1 MSEAAESQHLGT
13 TAETTGGEQTTSSSS
28 TAKDTKVP
36 APQPSSS
43 TGRQSPPAPDIN
55 NDPDPINPPF
65 NFNDPLNVPLIFNF
79 DKATKKE
86 MNEQIKL
93 LMLQNQQKERNNE
106 KMTDI
111 LGGMRRKIERLE
123 YDSASLRRN
132 AHSQKTGL
140 TDTTNPDEPI
150 QSIEGKRSKSRGKT
164 VTLLDEVDDEKKKS
178 SRSSKSRRQ
187 RSQSIFANGVD
198 SSEESEYEHRRR
210 TNRSNRARATG
221 KTARDDDPSSSS
233 SSSSDDSDG
242 GRPNGNRRSSTVMTA
257 GGSIAGC
264 VLDWKY
270 FDFSLDKENY
280 LKGPDNWLPWK
291 GTFMTALK
299 SIGFVDDGSVKLTR
313 IDELRIARYIHKTC
327 KRDAV
332 DLVEGIEKG
341 TKMLKVFNNTYAP
354 TGKLFLRT
362 AWQDLTKLKYNGKDP
377 ILHTTAYSRLV
388 RQCKDAGME
397 INQEQQIAMFLTSTE
412 DKAHGWTKRQN
423 TILKMNDLTIGQL
436 KNDFTEEF
444 KSKIGSERGAN
455 RNKNNNNSH
464 GNDNAN
470 SHNNKSSNDNKK
482 DKDKG
487 KGKGN
492 GKKDRKPRYDKEKG
506 PLCYNCD
513 EYGHIAKDCPKP
525 PKERKNNANNVKSDK
540 SKAVPGLED
549 YDESFGH
556 NMAATIHGDDAMKWV
571 QIQQEYDQFMTNKE
585 MQTSTASCPMND
597 DEVDDVVISPTTID
611 VPPDATAYPYVHVNT
626 TSVNTVFCANGQRR
640 PPLLF
645 DTGSDVNITPHAD
658 DFQDGTVMDISN
670 RQFRVNTGGG
680 PVYAQRI
687 GQSKEMLV
695 GADGEKVPVIMAKTL
710 YIKDFP
716 VKIMSGERWYLTGG
730 FIQRNNL
737 MNKLGKVVTTINVPR
752 RGFHLWRHGD
762 PEPQTRT
769 GNMLMAQQQDA

>member
-1 MSEAAESQHLGT
+1 MSEAAESQHLET

-36 APQPSSS
+36 APLPSSR
-43 TGRQSPPAPDIN
+43 TGRQSSPALDID
-55 NDPDPINPPF
+55 NDLDPLNLPF
-65 NFNDPLNVPLIFNF
+65 NFNFE
-79 DKATKKE
+79 KATKEE
-86 MNEQIKL
+86 MNEHIKL
-93 LMLQNQQKERNNE
+93 LMIQNQQKEKNNE
-106 KMTDI
+106 KITDI
-111 LGGMRRKIERLE
+111 VSGMRKQIERLE
-123 YDSASLRRN
+123 YDGASLRWN
-132 AHSQKTGL
+132 AHSRKTGL
-140 TDTTNPDEPI
+140 TNTTNPDEPI

-164 VTLLDEVDDEKKKS
+164 VTLLDEVDNKKKKS

-187 RSQSIFANGVD
+187 RSQSIFANSVD

-210 TNRSNRARATG
+210 TNRSNRARGTG
-221 KTARDDDPSSSS
+221 KTARDNDPSSSS

-242 GRPNGNRRSSTVMTA
+242 GRPNRNRRSSTVITA

-280 LKGPDNWLPWK
+280 LRGPDNWLPWK
-291 GTFMTALK
+291 GTFMIALK
-299 SIGFVDDGSVKLTR
+299 SIGFVDDGSVKLTK

-354 TGKLFLRT
+354 IGKLFLRT

-377 ILHTTAYSRLV
+377 ILHTTPYSRLV

-455 RNKNNNNSH
+455 RNKNNNNNH

-482 DKDKG
+482 DKG

-492 GKKDRKPRYDKEKG
+492 GKKDRKPRYNKEKG

-525 PKERKNNANNVKSDK
+525 PKERKNNANNMKSDE

-549 YDESFGH
+549 YNESFGH
-556 NMAATIHGDDAMKWV
+556 NMAATIHGDDAMNWV

-597 DEVDDVVISPTTID
+597 DKVEDVVMSPTTID
-611 VPPDATAYPYVHVNT
+611 LPSNAIAYPYVHVNT

-670 RQFRVNTGGG
+670 RQFRVDTGGG
-680 PVYAQRI
+680 PVFARRI
-687 GQSKEMLV
+687 RQSKMLV
-695 GADGEKVPVIMAKTL
+695 GANGERVPVIMAKTL

-716 VKIMSGERWYLTGG
+716 VEIMFGERWYLTGA
-730 FIQRNNL
+730 FIHRNNL
-737 MNKLGKVVTTINVPR
+737 VSKLGKVVTTINVPR
-752 RGFHLWRHGD
+752 RDFHLWRHGD

-769 GNMLMAQQQDA
+769 SHMLITKQQQP

>member
-1 MSEAAESQHLGT
+1 MSEAAESQHLET
-13 TAETTGGEQTTSSSS
+13 TAETTGGKQTTSSSS

-36 APQPSSS
+36 APLPSSR
-43 TGRQSPPAPDIN
+43 TGRQSSPALDID
-55 NDPDPINPPF
+55 NDLDPLNLPF
-65 NFNDPLNVPLIFNF
+65 NFNFE
-79 DKATKKE
+79 KATKKE
-86 MNEQIKL
+86 INEYIKL
-93 LMLQNQQKERNNE
+93 LMIQNQQKDKNNE

-111 LGGMRRKIERLE
+111 VSGMRKQIERLE
-123 YDSASLRRN
+123 YNGASLRRN

-140 TDTTNPDEPI
+140 TDTTNPDKPI

-164 VTLLDEVDDEKKKS
+164 VTLLNEVDNKKKKS
-178 SRSSKSRRQ
+178 ARSSKSRRQ

-198 SSEESEYEHRRR
+198 SPEESEYKHRRR
-210 TNRSNRARATG
+210 TNRSNRARGTG
-221 KTARDDDPSSSS
+221 KTARDDDPSLFS

-257 GGSIAGC
+257 GC

-270 FDFSLDKENY
+270 FDFSLHKENY

-299 SIGFVDDGSVKLTR
+299 SIGFVDDGSVKLTK

-341 TKMLKVFNNTYAP
+341 TKMLK
-354 TGKLFLRT
+354 
-362 AWQDLTKLKYNGKDP
+362 LKYNGKDP
-377 ILHTTAYSRLV
+377 ILHTTPCSSLV

-397 INQEQQIAMFLTSTE
+397 ISQEQQIAMFLTSTE
-412 DKAHGWTKRQN
+412 NKAHGWTKRQN
-423 TILKMNDLTIGQL
+423 TILNMNDLTIGQL

-455 RNKNNNNSH
+455 RNKNNNNNH

-470 SHNNKSSNDNKK
+470 SHNNKSSNDNK
-482 DKDKG
+482 KDKG

-525 PKERKNNANNVKSDK
+525 PKERKNNANNLKSDK

-549 YDESFGH
+549 YDKSFGH
-556 NMAATIHGDDAMKWV
+556 NMAATIYGHDAMKWV

-585 MQTSTASCPMND
+585 MQTSTASCPMNN

-611 VPPDATAYPYVHVNT
+611 LPSNAIAYPYVHVNT

-645 DTGSDVNITPHAD
+645 DTGSVVNITPYAD
-658 DFQDGTVMDISN
+658 DFQDGTVMHISN

-710 YIKDFP
+710 YIKDSP
-716 VKIMSGERWYLTGG
+716 VEIMSGERWYLTGG

-737 MNKLGKVVTTINVPR
+737 MNKLRKVMTTINVPR
-752 RGFHLWRHGD
+752 RGFHLWRYSD
-762 PEPQTRT
+762 PKPQTRT
-769 GNMLMAQQQDA
+769 GNMLITQQQDD